1 MLDYFLLGLGIILM
15 LIGLIGCVIP
25 IIPGPPISFIGLIVL
40 KFSKFGD
47 DLTTRLLLILGLV
60 ALVVTVL
67 DYVVPIWGTKRMG
80 GSKAGMWGAGIG
92 LIAGI
97 FFFPPI
103 GLIIGPLVGAI
114 LAESLRGE
122 EFNKSFRA
130 GMGSVLG
137 FFLGIGLKLIASAV
151 MTYYFVKIVI

>member
-1 MLDYFLLGLGIILM
+1 MDYFLLVLGILTM
-15 LIGLIGCVIP
+15 VIGLVGCVIP
-25 IIPGPPISFIGLIVL
+25 VIPGPPISFVGLIIL

-47 DLTTRLLLILGLV
+47 ELTTRLLIIMGVL

-67 DYVVPIWGTKRMG
+67 DYMVPIWGTRRMG
-80 GSKAGMWGAGIG
+80 GSKAGMWGAGLG

-103 GLIIGPLVGAI
+103 GLIIGPLVGAV

-122 EFNKSFRA
+122 AFNKSFRA
-130 GMGSVLG
+130 GMGSLLG
-137 FFLGIGLKLIASAV
+137 FFLGIGLKLIASAL
-151 MTYYFVKIVI
+151 MTFYFFKAVF

>member
-1 MLDYFLLGLGIILM
+1 MDYFLLVLGILM
-15 LIGLIGCVIP
+15 MIIGLVGCVIP
-25 IIPGPPISFIGLIVL
+25 VIPGPPISFVGLIIL

-47 DLTTRLLLILGLV
+47 ELTARLLIIMGVL

-67 DYVVPIWGTKRMG
+67 DYMVPIWGTRRMG
-80 GSKAGMWGAGIG
+80 GSKAGMWGAGLG

-103 GLIIGPLVGAI
+103 GLIIGPLVGAV

-122 EFNKSFRA
+122 AFNKSFRA
-130 GMGSVLG
+130 GMGSLLG
-137 FFLGIGLKLIASAV
+137 FFLGIGLKLIASAL
-151 MTYYFVKIVI
+151 MTFYFFKAVF